1 MTRKFA
7 ATCDV
12 AVPTTVHRRA
22 DPTTA
27 TEGVR
32 SKEEDRNRGSF
43 ELGGQ
48 ARLIRVSTG
57 VGQMID

>member
-32 SKEEDRNRGSF
+32 SKEEDRNR
-43 ELGGQ
+43 EVLNLGGKQ
-48 ARLIRVSTG
+48 G
-57 VGQMID
+57 